1 MMPPVLSGIRQEL
14 RPMVSL
20 ALPVILAE
28 IGWTTMGLVDTL
40 MVGPLG
46 PAAIGAVGLGS
57 IVFVAIG
64 IFGMGLL
71 LGLDTLV
78 AQSFGAGRRDQ
89 CEHWLRQGVYLALL
103 SAVPLTLLS
112 FGVTASLPFWGLNSE
127 VLVLASP
134 YLNVVTLSV
143 LPLLLY
149 AAFRRYLQ
157 AVNLVRPITFALVSA
172 NLVNVLVN
180 WILIYGKFGFPA
192 LGPTGAAWATVL
204 SRVYLATVLL
214 VAVREARRGL
224 GATAATSRRLEW
236 AGVAPAPVARR
247 PGGAADP
254 ARGRRVRRGIRPG
267 RTPDPGRPGGAPD
280 RPEPLVVRL
289 HGPAR
294 PERGRGGEGR
304 AGGRTPGP
312 GRRPAGGMDGARCWP
327 ALFTASAAVVFLV
340 AARPLIGAFSQDV
353 TVLALGPS
361 LLAIAGVCLVF
372 DGTQGVATGILRGLG
387 ETRIPMFAN
396 FAGHWLVGLPL
407 GYAAC
412 FWWGWGVQG
421 LWLGLAAGLIGVGTV
436 LLFTWNRRARSALPD
451 APCARFRQV
460 TRRARVGPPI
470 RRGRGTPAF
479 RY

>member
-1 MMPPVLSGIRQEL
+1 
-14 RPMVSL
+14 MVSL

-180 WILIYGKFGFPA
+180 WILIYGKLGFPA

-204 SRVYLATVLL
+204 SRVYLAAVLL

-236 AGVAPAPVARR
+236 AALRRLLSLGGPAGLQILLEVGVFAAASVLAGRLTAAALAAHQIALNLWSFVFMVPLGLNAA
-247 PGGAADP
+247 GAVRVGQAV
-254 ARGRRVRRGIRPG
+254 GRR
-267 RTPDPGRPGGAPD
+267 D
-280 RPEPLVVRL
+280 R
-289 HGPAR
+289 
-294 PERGRGGEGR
+294 EGVWR
-304 AGGRTPGP
+304 SGWTALLL
-312 GRRPAGGMDGARCWP
+312 A
-327 ALFTASAAVVFLV
+327 ALFTASAAVVFFL
-340 AARPLIGAFSQDV
+340 AARPLIGAFSQDA

-361 LLAIAGVCLVF
+361 LLAIAGICLVF

-421 LWLGLAAGLIGVGTV
+421 LWLGLAAGLIGVGTA

-451 APCARFRQV
+451 AP
-460 TRRARVGPPI
+460 RADSVR
-470 RRGRGTPAF
+470 
-479 RY
+479 